1 MTRFEFA
8 FPNGPQKDQL
18 VTLVDRLA
26 DLPEVVEIWLGG
38 SFASGT
44 ADRYSD
50 VDLRISVDSEALSQW
65 HAPNFAD
72 LFGDPCPGVI
82 TMCDGDESVLHH
94 IVLSNGEIF
103 DFYVRRFPLPSV
115 EEQIVPIG
123 TRLSEFQV
131 TSTWETSKT
140 SPGYSEVNAT
150 EIERAIRNF
159 WINTHKH
166 RKVLNRDLDLM
177 VHIGLQFERDLLR
190 RLWTLK
196 LTGHDEPRNK
206 TIHTLSDQTRSIS
219 KGIGSRAYEVLGMPL
234 QSRSQLVEAIETIRS
249 EVSATGRALAE
260 SFGFAYPETLEAVV
274 LTGWR
279 EWKFNN
285 PVCDSEIDA
294 VELVQ

>member
-26 DLPEVVEIWLGG
+26 NLPDVVEIWLGG
-38 SFASGT
+38 SFAAGT

-50 VDLRISVDSEALSQW
+50 VDLRISVDSGTMSQW
-65 HAPNFAD
+65 HAPNLAD

-82 TMCDGDESVLHH
+82 TMSGGDESVLHH

-103 DFYVRRFPLPSV
+103 DFYVQRFPPASV

-123 TRLSEFQV
+123 TRFTEFQV
-131 TSTWETSKT
+131 PTTGEAGRTP
-140 SPGYSEVNAT
+140 PGYSEANAT

-177 VHIGLQFERDLLR
+177 VHIGLQFERDFLR

-206 TIHTLSDQTRSIS
+206 TIHTLGVQTRLIS
-219 KGIGSRAYEVLGMPL
+219 ERIGSRAYEVLGMPL
-234 QSRSQLVEAIETIRS
+234 QSRNQLIEAIETIRS
-249 EVSATGRALAE
+249 EVSATGRAVAE
-260 SFGFAYPETLEAVV
+260 SFGFGYPEELESVV
-274 LTGWR
+274 LNGWR